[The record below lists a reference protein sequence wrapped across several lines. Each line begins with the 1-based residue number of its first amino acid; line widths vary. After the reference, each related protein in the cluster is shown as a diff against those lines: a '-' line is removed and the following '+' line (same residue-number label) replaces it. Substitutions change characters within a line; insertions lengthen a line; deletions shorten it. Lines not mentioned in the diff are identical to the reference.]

1 MKLNEN
7 FIKFKYF
14 FIGDYM
20 GEKIIVFILSLLMI
34 VLIAMIPLV
43 IYLEIKQE
51 QYMKEQHC
59 KLVVPEVSETH
70 YIHGTMLVGKVIVPT
85 VQAVTTRLYTCDDG
99 QHML

>member
-1 MKLNEN
+1 
-7 FIKFKYF
+7 
-14 FIGDYM
+14 M
-20 GEKIIVFILSLLMI
+20 GEKIVLFILSLFMI

-70 YIHGTMLVGKVIVPT
+70 YIHGTMLVGKVIVCLTMMKVSIELSAYPST
-85 VQAVTTRLYTCDDG
+85 LIIHLILTSVSVIEHCL
-99 QHML
+99 LS